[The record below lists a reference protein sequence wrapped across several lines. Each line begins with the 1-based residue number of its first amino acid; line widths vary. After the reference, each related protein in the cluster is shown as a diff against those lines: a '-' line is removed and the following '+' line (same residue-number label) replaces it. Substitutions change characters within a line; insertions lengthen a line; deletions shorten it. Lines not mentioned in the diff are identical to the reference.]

1 MRKNFNIVLEL
12 LTRDFE
18 TKKILEL
25 LTREIMK
32 N

>member
-18 TKKILEL
+18 TKKNLEL

>member
-18 TKKILEL
+18 TKTILEL

>member
-18 TKKILEL
+18 TKKFLEL